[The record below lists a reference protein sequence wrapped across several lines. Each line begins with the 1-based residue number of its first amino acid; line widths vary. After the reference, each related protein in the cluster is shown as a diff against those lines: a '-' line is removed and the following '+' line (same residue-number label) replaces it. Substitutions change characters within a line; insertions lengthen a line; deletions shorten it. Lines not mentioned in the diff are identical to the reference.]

1 MVFGTAAEAG
11 DATDVAPT
19 NIPAHSAPITLFLRI
34 DPFLRFGIVVPFRW
48 ALSLRWWGS
57 IRRLGAVMR

>member
-19 NIPAHSAPITLFLRI
+19 NIPAHSAPITPFLRI
-34 DPFLRFGIVVPFRW
+34 DLFLRFGIVFPFRW
-48 ALSLRWWGS
+48 ALSLRWLGS
-57 IRRLGAVMR
+57 IRRLGAVMG

>member
-19 NIPAHSAPITLFLRI
+19 SIPANSAPITPFLRI
-34 DPFLRFGIVVPFRW
+34 DIVFPFRW
-48 ALSLRWWGS
+48 TLLM
-57 IRRLGAVMR
+57 RRLGAVMR

>member
-19 NIPAHSAPITLFLRI
+19 SIPVNSAPITPSLRI
-34 DPFLRFGIVVPFRW
+34 DPFFRFGIAFPFRW
-48 ALSLRWWGS
+48 TLLM
-57 IRRLGAVMR
+57 RRLGAVMR

>member
-34 DPFLRFGIVVPFRW
+34 DPFVRFGIVVPFRR
-48 ALSLRWWGS
+48 ALLVRWWGLM
-57 IRRLGAVMR
+57 RRMCAVMR

>member
-1 MVFGTAAEAG
+1 MVFGTAADAG

-34 DPFLRFGIVVPFRW
+34 GITFPFRW
-48 ALSLRWWGS
+48 TLLTRRW
-57 IRRLGAVMR
+57 GAVMR

>member
-1 MVFGTAAEAG
+1 MVFGTAADAG

-34 DPFLRFGIVVPFRW
+34 DLLLRFGIVFPFRW

-57 IRRLGAVMR
+57 TRRMCVVMR

>member
-19 NIPAHSAPITLFLRI
+19 NIPAHSAPIT
-34 DPFLRFGIVVPFRW
+34 PFLRNDPLLRLGIVFPFRW
-48 ALSLRWWGS
+48 ASLM
-57 IRRLGAVMR
+57 RRMCAVMR

>member
-34 DPFLRFGIVVPFRW
+34 DLFLRFGIVFPFRW
-48 ALSLRWWGS
+48 ALLV
-57 IRRLGAVMR
+57 RRMCAVMR